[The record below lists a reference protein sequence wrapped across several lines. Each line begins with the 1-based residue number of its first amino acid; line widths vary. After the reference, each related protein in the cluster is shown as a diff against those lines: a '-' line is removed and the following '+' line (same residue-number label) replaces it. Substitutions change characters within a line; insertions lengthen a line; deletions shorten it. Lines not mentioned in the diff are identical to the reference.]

1 MALTF
6 SNLLAINQ
14 TASNPLVTASVT
26 VPANA
31 AILVSLGTSQTA
43 PNTAGTATISGPAG
57 ITFYQ
62 LGRPFVNPR
71 ALHVWIGINGGA
83 ETSGALTLT
92 YVPDGGG
99 TMTGQAATVD
109 LAEGISQDDPYEVAV
124 TASGSTA
131 ALTLPDVGTL
141 AEGSGIFIAGLTS
154 NPAAGVTNMSIG
166 APATVLGAPIGA
178 NVRQIISGYDT
189 SVTPDETPTI
199 SAGASAAMMGLAVII
214 NAAPEAPPVYTG
226 EFTEVMMQEL
236 QGLVEA
242 GAEVFTVAYN
252 PSLVVGD
259 PEGDAAGAGG
269 VPFWR
274 DDTAQLVQVIY
285 TKP

>member
-1 MALTF
+1 MALSFT
-6 SNLLAINQ
+6 NLLAINQ

-26 VPANA
+26 VPEGA

-57 ITFYQ
+57 LTFFS

-109 LAEGISQDDPYEVAV
+109 LVEGILSGDEYETPV
-124 TASGSTA
+124 TNTGSTA

-154 NPAAGVTNMSIG
+154 NPAAGVTNMSID
-166 APATVLGAPIGA
+166 APAMVLGAPFGA

-199 SAGASAAMMGLAVII
+199 TAGASAAMMGLAVII
-214 NAAPEAPPVYTG
+214 NAAPEVYTG
-226 EFTEVMMQEL
+226 EFTEALMVEL
-236 QGLVEA
+236 QGIVEA
-242 GAEVFTVAYN
+242 GASVFTVAYN
-252 PSLVVGD
+252 PATVIGD
-259 PEGDAAGAGG
+259 PEADAEANGG
-269 VPFWR
+269 EPFWR
-274 DDTAQLVQVIY
+274 EDTAQLVQVIY